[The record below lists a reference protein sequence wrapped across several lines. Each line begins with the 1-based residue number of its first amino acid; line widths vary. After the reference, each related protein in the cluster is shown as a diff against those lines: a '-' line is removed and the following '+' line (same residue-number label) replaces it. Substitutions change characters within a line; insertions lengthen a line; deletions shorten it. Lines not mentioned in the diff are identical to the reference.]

1 MQPLDIRRILTLRGP
16 NIWANYPVLEAWVDL
31 GELNDT
37 CSDSVPGFNDRL
49 KSWLPG
55 MIEHRCSIG
64 ERGGFFQRLE
74 TGTYPAHIL
83 EHVTL
88 ELQTLAG
95 TPVGY
100 GKASAT
106 SEDGVYKV
114 VVRYRDENLARE
126 CLLTARELLLAAI
139 DDRPFDVAGEVQRLQ
154 VVADHH
160 CLGPST
166 VAILE
171 AARIRGIPHRRLDAV
186 RSLMQLGYGA
196 KQHRIWTAETDR
208 TGAIAEC
215 IAQDKDLTK
224 ALLHA
229 AGVPVPEG
237 RIVSDPDDAW
247 TAAREIGIP
256 VVVKPLN
263 GNHGRGVFLGLST
276 REQIAEAF
284 HHAAKEGDGVIVE
297 RLVSGLEHRL
307 LVVGKKVVAASRGE
321 PIVVIGDGMQTV
333 TELIIHQVN
342 TDPRRGVSDDFPL
355 DLVNTE
361 QYSPVILAELGRQGF
376 DPDSVPPSDVHVT
389 IDRGSN
395 LAHDVTDLVH
405 PDVCDRAILAAQ
417 VVGLDVCG
425 IDLVCQDISRP
436 LEEQW
441 GAIVEVNSS
450 PGLQIHLK
458 PASGKP
464 RPVGEAIVD
473 ILFPHGETGRIPIV
487 AVTGTN
493 GKTTTT
499 RLIAHIL
506 QGTDQNVCMAC
517 TDGIYYEGRRIDTG
531 DCSGPQSARSVLL
544 NPRTE
549 VAVLE
554 VARGGILREGLGF
567 DRCQVGVV
575 LNVGEADHLGGY
587 YVDTVE
593 AMAKVKRCVIDVVL
607 PEGMGILNAD
617 DPIVAEMASACKG
630 KVTFFATSA
639 ESEVVAKH
647 IQSEGRAVFARIGEI
662 VLADGQ
668 AERVLCSLASVP
680 ITCGGAVRFQI
691 ENVLAATAACWGLG
705 VSDELIRSGLASF
718 RSDPVLLPGRSNVF
732 SSRGATVLVDNCH
745 NAQAIKALSQLVEI
759 LPHTRRGI
767 VFTCGK
773 DRRDI
778 DIIRQAE
785 VLAESFDRIWLYEN
799 GRGSRAEGQ
808 IISLLRQGLQQ
819 SSRAIEVH
827 CTSDFDQAIEA
838 ASGTLESGDL
848 LVIQAHDIDATLGA
862 VRRLLLPNE
871 TVERSNAGFIPGRKT
886 EISVL

>member
-1 MQPLDIRRILTLRGP
+1 MQPLDIRRVLTLRGP

-31 GELNDT
+31 GELKDT
-37 CSDSVPGFNDRL
+37 CSTDIPGFNDRL
-49 KSWLPG
+49 KSWLPA

-64 ERGGFFQRLE
+64 ERGGFFQRLD

-88 ELQTLAG
+88 ELQTMAG

-100 GKASAT
+100 GKARET
-106 SEDGVYKV
+106 SEEGVYKV
-114 VVRYRDENLARE
+114 IVRYRDENLARE
-126 CLLTARELLLAAI
+126 CLQTARSLLLAALY
-139 DDRPFDVAGEVQRLQ
+139 DQPFDVAGEVQRLQ
-154 VVADHH
+154 GIADHH

-171 AARIRGIPHRRLDAV
+171 AARIRGIPHRRLDSV
-186 RSLMQLGYGA
+186 RSLMQLGQGT

-321 PIVVIGDGMQTV
+321 PIVIVGDGTRTV
-333 TELIIHQVN
+333 TELIIHQIN

-361 QYSPVILAELGRQGF
+361 PYSPVILAELGRQGF
-376 DPDSVPPSDVHVT
+376 DPGKVPPASVHVT
-389 IDRGSN
+389 VDRGSN

-473 ILFPHGETGRIPIV
+473 LLFPPGETGRIPIV

-506 QGTDQNVCMAC
+506 QGTEQKVGMAC
-517 TDGIYYEGRRIDTG
+517 TDGIYFEGRRIDTG
-531 DCSGPQSARSVLL
+531 DCSGPQSARAVLL

-567 DRCQVGVV
+567 DKCQVGVV

-587 YVDTVE
+587 YVDTGE

-607 PEGMGILNAD
+607 PDGMGVLNAE
-617 DPIVAEMASACKG
+617 DPIVAEMSSACKG
-630 KVTFFATSA
+630 KVTFFAASA
-639 ESEVVAKH
+639 ENEVVANH
-647 IQSEGRAVFARIGEI
+647 LQTGGRAVFVRGGEF
-662 VLADGQ
+662 VLADGPS
-668 AERVLCSLASVP
+668 ERVLCPLPSVP
-680 ITCGGAVRFQI
+680 ITCGGGLRFQI

-705 VSDELIRSGLASF
+705 VSDDLIRSGLASF
-718 RSDPVLLPGRSNVF
+718 RSDPVYLPGRSNVF
-732 SSRGATVLVDNCH
+732 STRGATVLVDNCH

-759 LPHTRRGI
+759 LPHSRRGI
-767 VFTCGK
+767 VFTCDK

-778 DIIRQAE
+778 DVIRQGE
-785 VLAESFDRIWLYEN
+785 VLAESFDRVWLYQNE
-799 GRGSRAEGQ
+799 RGSRPAGQ
-808 IISLLRQGLQQ
+808 TISLLRQGLQQ
-819 SSRAIEVH
+819 NGRAIEVH
-827 CTSDFDQAIEA
+827 CASDFDQAIEA
-838 ASGTLESGDL
+838 ANSTLKSGDL
-848 LVIQAHDIDATLGA
+848 LVVQAHDIDATLGA
-862 VRRLLLPNE
+862 VRHLLTPNE
-871 TVERSNAGFIPGRKT
+871 TAERSNDGYV
-886 EISVL
+886 SVSPKEVSIL